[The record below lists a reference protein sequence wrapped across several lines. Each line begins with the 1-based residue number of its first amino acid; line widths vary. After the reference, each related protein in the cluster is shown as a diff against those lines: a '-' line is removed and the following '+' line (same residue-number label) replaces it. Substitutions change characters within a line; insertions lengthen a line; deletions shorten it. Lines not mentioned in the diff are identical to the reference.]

1 MKIKCCNTKIKYSQ
15 SLNIVKN
22 VVIDTEKTLLN
33 KPRAIILS
41 EGVPFRLRVYN
52 SLNVADPSLFRF
64 KSDLSRNT
72 KRLPNILTCSSSVT
86 TLYTFINI

>member
-1 MKIKCCNTKIKYSQ
+1 MKIKCSNTKIKYSQ

-64 KSDLSRNT
+64 KSDLSRKT

>member
-1 MKIKCCNTKIKYSQ
+1 MKIKCSNTKIKYSQ

-41 EGVPFRLRVYN
+41 EGVPFRLRVSN
-52 SLNVADPSLFRF
+52 SLNVVDPSLFRF

>member
-1 MKIKCCNTKIKYSQ
+1 MKIKCSNTKIKYSQ

-64 KSDLSRNT
+64 KADLSRNT

>member
-1 MKIKCCNTKIKYSQ
+1 MKIKCSNTKIKYSQ

-41 EGVPFRLRVYN
+41 EGVPFRLRVSN

-72 KRLPNILTCSSSVT
+72 KR
-86 TLYTFINI
+86 